1 MRISVKEKE
10 IFTAKSA
17 NSITHY
23 SFTECLALL
32 NKLQHLD
39 SLVLQSAYY
48 QFIIKVL
55 EERIKRLAQNKPA
68 YLPSS
73 LAVQTVRATI

>member
-10 IFTAKSA
+10 IFTPMSA
-17 NSITHY
+17 NSITQY

-48 QFIIKVL
+48 QYIIQVL
-55 EERIKRLAQNKPA
+55 EERLKRLAQSKPH
-68 YLPSS
+68 YVPSS
-73 LAVQTVRATI
+73 FTGQTARATV